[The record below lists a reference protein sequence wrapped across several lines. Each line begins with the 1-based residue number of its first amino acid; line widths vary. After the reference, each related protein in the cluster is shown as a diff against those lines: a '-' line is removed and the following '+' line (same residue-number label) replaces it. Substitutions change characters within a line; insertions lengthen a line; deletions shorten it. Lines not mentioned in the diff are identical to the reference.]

1 MDIIKIK
8 EETRKEVWDLY
19 VECEHEIYALK
30 SFVANEIPISKETF
44 VSMRDVKNSLITHI
58 QEAYNLL
65 KDEENIIRI
74 KNS

>member
-8 EETRKEVWDLY
+8 EKTRKEVWDLY

-44 VSMRDVKNSLITHI
+44 VSMRDVKNS
-58 QEAYNLL
+58 
-65 KDEENIIRI
+65 
-74 KNS
+74 